1 MTNLNGVAEL
11 EAKVTFLSTENL
23 DLKNEVELSRKTSS
37 LEISRLSEQIAE
49 MNETVQ
55 DARVATTKLQ
65 IYEKKIEEMTQL

>member
-11 EAKVTFLSTENL
+11 EAKVTFLSAENL

-49 MNETVQ
+49 MKE
-55 DARVATTKLQ
+55 DCREFLYYFGYASHPD
-65 IYEKKIEEMTQL
+65 ED